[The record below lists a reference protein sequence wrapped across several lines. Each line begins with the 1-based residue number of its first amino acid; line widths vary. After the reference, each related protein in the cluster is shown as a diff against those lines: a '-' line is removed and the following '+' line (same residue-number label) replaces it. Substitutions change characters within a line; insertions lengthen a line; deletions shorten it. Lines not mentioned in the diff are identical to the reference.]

1 MHSVKLTPEQKF
13 WKFILGDDLDFYEEY
28 TINLS
33 DEEQQEF
40 FADNPDFMSQY
51 SISRDKIYL
60 LRDVVFREI
69 LRKIKEYEGGKRKWK
84 RRKYFQDWE
93 QFVRYLLF

>member
-1 MHSVKLTPEQKF
+1 MHSVKLTLEQKF
-13 WKFILGDDLDFYEEY
+13 WEFISGDDLDFYEEY

-51 SISRDKIYL
+51 PISRDKIYL
-60 LRDVVFREI
+60 LRDVVFRGI

-84 RRKYFQDWE
+84 RRK
-93 QFVRYLLF
+93 

>member
-13 WKFILGDDLDFYEEY
+13 WKFISGDDLDFYEEY
-28 TINLS
+28 TINLL

-40 FADNPDFMSQY
+40 FDENPDFMMEFP
-51 SISRDKIYL
+51 ISRDKIYL
-60 LRDVVFREI
+60 LRDVVFRGI

-84 RRKYFQDWE
+84 RRK
-93 QFVRYLLF
+93 

>member
-1 MHSVKLTPEQKF
+1 MDKEDSFCKFVK
-13 WKFILGDDLDFYEEY
+13 GDDLDFYEEY

-33 DEEQQEF
+33 DKEQQEF

-51 SISRDKIYL
+51 PISRDKIYL
-60 LRDVVFREI
+60 LRDVVFRGI

-84 RRKYFQDWE
+84 RRK
-93 QFVRYLLF
+93 

>member
-1 MHSVKLTPEQKF
+1 MDKKDSF
-13 WKFILGDDLDFYEEY
+13 WKLVKGDDLDFYEEY

-33 DEEQQEF
+33 DKEQQEF

-51 SISRDKIYL
+51 PISRDKIYL
-60 LRDVVFREI
+60 LRDVVFRGI

-84 RRKYFQDWE
+84 RRK
-93 QFVRYLLF
+93 